1 MFANG
6 WMRFQ
11 VFVNLFISTLGSI
24 PYEYYVASL
33 LHIDP
38 RTSRN
43 LNYPLSIIKIIEY
56 KTLLMLNSKL
66 EQSFRKTSN
75 IIRFTKKICQISK
88 NCFENKIYYNSLQFK
103 TLHTQQTPIL

>member
-24 PYEYYVASL
+24 PYEYYVTSL
-33 LHIDP
+33 LHIDH

-75 IIRFTKKICQISK
+75 IIKLKITKIVVTNCAHLCYVCQFHQITLS
-88 NCFENKIYYNSLQFK
+88 YNIHHSE
-103 TLHTQQTPIL
+103 